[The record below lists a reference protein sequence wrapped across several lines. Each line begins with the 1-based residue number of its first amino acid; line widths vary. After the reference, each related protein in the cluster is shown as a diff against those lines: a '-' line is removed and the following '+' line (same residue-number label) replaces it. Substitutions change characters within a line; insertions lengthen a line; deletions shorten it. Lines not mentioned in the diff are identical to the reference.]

1 MFFEVRKVLIKMN
14 QKSNNRSMVV
24 GVVVYKPTNKFIERI
39 NEVVKS
45 GFDVY
50 LLDNSPED
58 SKLRD
63 SFCYEKKV
71 HYITLGKNVGL
82 GIGITSICAQAYYEG
97 NKELVFFDQDTGFN
111 DKTLSFIENFSN
123 ENSQQLSSYSM
134 VNFNAKELDVR
145 NSNNNSFKLIRAS
158 LVINSGSLFF
168 LETLKD
174 MGWHDLSYFVDSV
187 DYKFCLDSAVRNYK
201 VGECKT
207 TPGFDHVT
215 EQDDS
220 VYTFF
225 RHKFMARKYSNRRVK
240 DTLHS
245 LLRLIGSSLLN
256 FKYVFF
262 MKFSRFLFVYILV
275 QTYVRIF
282 PKSKV

>member
-1 MFFEVRKVLIKMN
+1 MN
-14 QKSNNRSMVV
+14 LKSNIRSMVV
-24 GVVVYKPTNKFIERI
+24 GVVVYNPTYKFIERI
-39 NEVVKS
+39 NAVVKS

-58 SKLRD
+58 SKLRE
-63 SFCYEKKV
+63 SFCNENKV

-82 GIGITSICAQAYYEG
+82 GIGITAICGQAYYEG

-111 DKTLSFIENFSN
+111 DTTLSFIEYFAQK
-123 ENSQQLSSYSM
+123 NSEQLSSYSM
-134 VNFNAKELDVR
+134 VNFNAKELDA
-145 NSNNNSFKLIRAS
+145 NKGQNNAFKLVEAS

-168 LETLKD
+168 LDILKD

-225 RHKFMARKYSNRRVK
+225 GHKFMARKYSNRRVK
-240 DTLHS
+240 DTLYS
-245 LLRLIGSSLLN
+245 LLRLIGSSLIN
-256 FKYVFF
+256 FKLVFF
-262 MKFSRFLFVYILV
+262 MKFSRFLIIYILV
-275 QTYVRIF
+275 QSYVRIV

>member
-1 MFFEVRKVLIKMN
+1 MSA
-14 QKSNNRSMVV
+14 KSNIRSMVV
-24 GVVVYKPTNKFIERI
+24 GVVVYNPTNKFIERV
-39 NEVVKS
+39 NAVVKS

-63 SFCYEKKV
+63 SFCNENKV

-82 GIGITSICAQAYYEG
+82 GIGITAICGQAYYEG
-97 NKELVFFDQDTGFN
+97 NRELVFFDQDTGFN
-111 DKTLSFIENFSN
+111 DTTLSFIEDFSI
-123 ENSQQLSSYSM
+123 ENSEQLSSYSM
-134 VNFNAKELDVR
+134 VNFNAKELDTSR
-145 NSNNNSFKLIRAS
+145 SENNTFKLDEAS

-168 LETLKD
+168 LDVLKD

-201 VGECKT
+201 LGECKT

-225 RHKFMARKYSNRRVK
+225 GHRFLARKYNVTRVK
-240 DTLHS
+240 DTFYS
-245 LLRLIGSSLLN
+245 LLRLTGASLVNYEL
-256 FKYVFF
+256 
-262 MKFSRFLFVYILV
+262 KFSAKFLKILV
-275 QTYVRIF
+275 VNIIVQAYVRLVS
-282 PKSKV
+282 PE